1 METSMPKS
9 CLGSLYLA
17 NAEEIQM
24 TCRFKV
30 AEASEK
36 IFELAENTWAVYTTG
51 MINTNQ
57 VCQAKNMIQT
67 CQIKI
72 FKDCRQSTMASL
84 KPGNFSKNSTRSSL
98 DTHWTFISPA
108 AMIGITL
115 AVFLMGMV
123 MWRKCANKNITPTL
137 TPSVPPC

>member
-51 MINTNQ
+51 MINTNP

-67 CQIKI
+67 RQIKI
-72 FKDCRQSTMASL
+72 RRHHL
-84 KPGNFSKNSTRSSL
+84 
-98 DTHWTFISPA
+98 H
-108 AMIGITL
+108 
-115 AVFLMGMV
+115 
-123 MWRKCANKNITPTL
+123 
-137 TPSVPPC
+137 